1 MPSRSPLSRLP
12 GIAHSDPTQS
22 GEGHWHKLTSVLRA
36 RVVEVRRTVTGNQP
50 SFVFSVAPMV
60 GGFSSGEAG
69 NIIRA
74 IMLQPGF
81 SRLDDTSV
89 TPTGIVYVPEV
100 GSLVRITWDGAQW
113 CIDGFYT
120 GPVPTLLER
129 GQDAEGRA
137 IGYNPGIETGRNRMT
152 GVPGWELP
160 HWSLGLE
167 TGDVILGKGQSRVKL
182 AQFGVVIG
190 ADLHCA
196 RYYKTDGGIL
206 ERCAERE
213 ERMLGYWFRHS
224 FRRGVPEASN
234 AHRAAPHLADI
245 PEDTAIYQCELIEAS
260 PLYRARQPYL
270 LRQTGHVSRSFLD
283 LGRSSIYATPSGQ
296 QTAAEARARDF
307 VVKREALIQP
317 LDGVETPATQR
328 LSKELHPSRALGYEL
343 YDLQVD
349 ADGSFRLRSGNRT
362 RKVGAQGQAAT
373 GELDLS
379 IDFDAKTLALDIR
392 LGQAGTNWARFRL
405 KADDVNNAVAQVEA
419 ANIEAVARNSAKIKA
434 KKITLEASEV
444 EVKGHL
450 KVTESI
456 TVDKDLKAAGDVLAR
471 ALAQAISLAR
481 HTHNHGDSA
490 GVTQTPNP

>member
-12 GIAHSDPTQS
+12 GVALEDP
-22 GEGHWHKLTSVLRA
+22 GAPKGDHWHKVTSVLRG
-36 RVVEVRRTVTGNQP
+36 RVTEVRKTVTGNQP
-50 SFVFSVAPMV
+50 SFVFSVAPVV
-60 GGFSSGEAG
+60 GGMASGEAG

-81 SRLDDTSV
+81 SRLDDTST

-100 GSLVRITWDGAQW
+100 GSLVRVCWDGTQW

-160 HWSLGLE
+160 HWSFGLE
-167 TGDVILGKGQSRVKL
+167 PGDVILGKGPSRVKL
-182 AQFGVVIG
+182 SQYGVVVG

-196 RYYKTDGGIL
+196 RFYKNDGGIL

-245 PEDTAIYQCELIEAS
+245 PEDTAVYQCELIEAS

-270 LRQTGHVSRSFLD
+270 LRQAGHVSRSFLD

-296 QTAAEARARDF
+296 QTAIEARTKDF

-317 LDGVETPATQR
+317 LDGVDTPATQR
-328 LSKELHPSRALGYEL
+328 LSKELDPSRALGYEL

-362 RKVGAQGQAAT
+362 RKVGAQGKAAT
-373 GELDLS
+373 RELDLS
-379 IDFDAKTLALDIR
+379 IDFDAQTLSLDVR
-392 LGQAGTNWARFRL
+392 LGQAGTTWARVQL
-405 KADDVNNAVAQVEA
+405 KADDVNNALVRVEA
-419 ANIEAVARNSAKIKA
+419 ANLEAEARNSAKIKA

-444 EVKGHL
+444 EVKGQL
-450 KVTESI
+450 KVTESA
-456 TVDKDLKAAGDVLAR
+456 TVQKDLKAAGDVLAR
-471 ALAQAISLAR
+471 ALSQAISLAR
-481 HTHNHGDSA
+481 HTHNHGGSA